1 MLAHLLCHLE
11 CQVGTSIVH
20 GQQDCTDAQL
30 GVQVL
35 LNHLNILQQ
44 LAQTFQ
50 SVVLA
55 LDRNQNLFCRNEGID
70 GQQAEARRAVDEDI
84 VQALHTLLL
93 APFGVIHQGI
103 LEASLACHQ
112 GDQFN
117 LRARKV
123 DIGGGTEQAGHIGA
137 FLNNFRKRLILNQ
150 DVVDTGNIHAVL
162 NAQCGRGVTLR
173 VVVDHQDIQPSLR
186 ERGCEVHGGA
196 GFTHATLLVRHGEDT
211 RMHRLGEQIC
221 NRFLSLRSHRV
232 PSIFRVVCLR

>member
-1 MLAHLLCHLE
+1 M
-11 CQVGTSIVH
+11 
-20 GQQDCTDAQL
+20 
-30 GVQVL
+30 L

-44 LAQTFQ
+44 LAQAFQ

-55 LDRNQNLFCRNEGID
+55 LDRNQNLFCRDEGID

-84 VQALHTLLL
+84 VQAFHTLLL
-93 APFGVIHQGI
+93 TPFGVVHQGV

-112 GDQFN
+112 GDQLD
-117 LRARKV
+117 LRTREV
-123 DIGGGTEQAGHIGA
+123 DIGGGAEEAGHIGA

-150 DVVDTGNIHAVL
+150 DIVDAGNIHAVL
-162 NAQCGRGVTLR
+162 NTQCGRGVTLR
-173 VVVDHQDIQPSLR
+173 VVIDYQDVEPSLR
-186 ERGCEVHGGA
+186 ERSCEVHGGA
-196 GFTHATLLVRHGEDT
+196 GFTHTTLLVRHGEDT